1 MPDFHYRGLSIS
13 GSVSG
18 FIEASSKKSAESLLK
33 AKGIKVVNLK
43 VERPYDVKTFWLFLS
58 LIKSLLDQKISLVD
72 ALEISLNQSNAKIKK
87 IANRTL
93 SQLSEGQT
101 LDVIFKNI
109 FKGLDQKTLS
119 LLKIGSEQSGLAH
132 AAGIL
137 LEEQK
142 LKKDIKREFNR
153 AIAYPAF
160 VLLFAVAALIVVFDT
175 VLPEFSQFIDI
186 QNQTLLQKMIL
197 SGAGRG
203 YSTFLSVLW
212 VSLFVGFSL
221 LALQKLHFSR
231 KFFYYFMTN
240 VPGLKPMS
248 RKTSAYEYLNAI
260 SLSMSLNVDLGLSVQ
275 MAEKTITNPIHREK
289 ISNIKTLLLN
299 GVTFSTAIRETELFE
314 PMQIAKIEVGEKSKT
329 LPEILNSIVKD
340 LIEKRRQR
348 FALFSQL
355 IGPVAIILLG
365 IIIFLVAYVVVTPMM
380 ALQNTIG

>member
-101 LDVIFKNI
+101 LDVIFENI
-109 FKGLDQKTLS
+109 FRGLDQKTLS

-137 LEEQK
+137 LDEQK
-142 LKKDIKREFNR
+142 LKKDINREFNR

-221 LALQKLHFSR
+221 LALRKLHFSR
-231 KFFYYFMTN
+231 KFFYHFMTT
-240 VPGLKPMS
+240 VPGLKLIS

-260 SLSMSLNVDLGLSVQ
+260 NLSMSLNVDLGLSVQ

-299 GVTFSTAIRETELFE
+299 GITFSTAIRETGLFE
-314 PMQIAKIEVGEKSKT
+314 PMQIAKIEIGEKSKT

-340 LIEKRRQR
+340 LIQKRRQR

-355 IGPVAIILLG
+355 IGPFAIILLG

>member
-109 FKGLDQKTLS
+109 FKGLDQKTLN

-197 SGAGRG
+197 NGAGRG
-203 YSTFLSVLW
+203 YTTFLSVLW

-221 LALQKLHFSR
+221 LALRKLNFSR
-231 KFFYYFMTN
+231 KFFYYFMTT
-240 VPGLKPMS
+240 VPGLKLIS

-260 SLSMSLNVDLGLSVQ
+260 NLSMSLNVDLGLSVQ

-289 ISNIKTLLLN
+289 IANIKTLLLN

-329 LPEILNSIVKD
+329 LSEILNSIVKD

-355 IGPVAIILLG
+355 IGPFAIILLG

>member
-33 AKGIKVVNLK
+33 AKGIKVLNLK

-72 ALEISLNQSNAKIKK
+72 ALDISLNQSNSKIKK
-87 IANRTL
+87 IASRTL

-101 LDVIFKNI
+101 LNVIFESI

-142 LKKDIKREFNR
+142 LKKDMNREFNK
-153 AIAYPAF
+153 AIAYPTF

-175 VLPEFSQFIDI
+175 VLPEFSQFIDH
-186 QNQTLLQKMIL
+186 QNQTLMQKIIL
-197 SGAGRG
+197 SGAGKG

-212 VSLFVGFSL
+212 VSLLIGFSFL
-221 LALQKLHFSR
+221 VLQKLNASC
-231 KFFYYFMTN
+231 KFFYYFMTT
-240 VPGLKPMS
+240 VPGLKLIS

-260 SLSMSLNVDLGLSVQ
+260 NLAMSLNVDLGSSVQ
-275 MAEKTITNPIHREK
+275 LAEKTVSNLIHRSK
-289 ISNIKTLLLN
+289 IENIKTLLLN
-299 GVTFSTAIRETELFE
+299 GVTFSTAIRETQLFE

-329 LPEILNSIVKD
+329 LPEILNSIVVD

-355 IGPVAIILLG
+355 VGPFAIILLG

>member
-18 FIEASSKKSAESLLK
+18 FIEASSKKSAEGLLK

-43 VERPYDVKTFWLFLS
+43 VERPYDIKTFWYFLS

-72 ALEISLNQSNAKIKK
+72 ALEISLNQSNSKIKN

-101 LDVIFKNI
+101 LDVIFENI
-109 FKGLDQKTLS
+109 FKGLDKKILS

-142 LKKDIKREFNR
+142 LKKEINREFNR

-160 VLLFAVAALIVVFDT
+160 VLLFAIAALIVVFDT

-203 YSTFLSVLW
+203 YSTFLFVLW
-212 VSLFVGFSL
+212 VSLFIGFSL
-221 LALQKLHFSR
+221 LALQKLKFSH
-231 KFFYYFMTN
+231 KFFYHLMTN
-240 VPGLKPMS
+240 LPVLKLMT
-248 RKTSAYEYLNAI
+248 RKRSAYEYLNAI
-260 SLSMSLNVDLGLSVQ
+260 NLSMSLNVDLGLSVQ
-275 MAEKTITNPIHREK
+275 LAETTISNPIHREK
-289 ISNIKTLLLN
+289 IANIKNLLLN

-314 PMQIAKIEVGEKSKT
+314 PMQIAKIEIGEKSKT
-329 LPEILNSIVKD
+329 LPEIMNSIVKD
-340 LIEKRRQR
+340 LIEQRRQR

-355 IGPVAIILLG
+355 VGPFAIILLG

-380 ALQNTIG
+380 ALQDTIG

>member
-1 MPDFHYRGLSIS
+1 M
-13 GSVSG
+13 
-18 FIEASSKKSAESLLK
+18 
-33 AKGIKVVNLK
+33 
-43 VERPYDVKTFWLFLS
+43 ERPYDIKTFWLFLS

-72 ALEISLNQSNAKIKK
+72 ALEISLNQSNAKVKK

-101 LDVIFKNI
+101 LDVIFENI

-142 LKKDIKREFNR
+142 LKKDINREFNR
-153 AIAYPAF
+153 AIAYPVF

-203 YSTFLSVLW
+203 YSTFLSALW

-221 LALQKLHFSR
+221 LALKKLHFSR
-231 KFFYYFMTN
+231 KFFYYFMTT
-240 VPGLKPMS
+240 VPGLKLIS

-260 SLSMSLNVDLGLSVQ
+260 NLSMSLNVDLGLSVQ
-275 MAEKTITNPIHREK
+275 MAEKAITNPIHREK
-289 ISNIKTLLLN
+289 FQT
-299 GVTFSTAIRETELFE
+299 
-314 PMQIAKIEVGEKSKT
+314 
-329 LPEILNSIVKD
+329 
-340 LIEKRRQR
+340 
-348 FALFSQL
+348 
-355 IGPVAIILLG
+355 
-365 IIIFLVAYVVVTPMM
+365 
-380 ALQNTIG
+380 

>member
-18 FIEASSKKSAESLLK
+18 FIEASSKKSAESILK

-43 VERPYDVKTFWLFLS
+43 VERAYDVKTFWLFLS

-101 LDVIFKNI
+101 LDVIFENI

-137 LEEQK
+137 LDEQK
-142 LKKDIKREFNR
+142 LKKDINREFNR

-203 YSTFLSVLW
+203 YLTFLSVLW
-212 VSLFVGFSL
+212 VSLIVGFSL

-231 KFFYYFMTN
+231 KFFYYFMTT
-240 VPGLKPMS
+240 VPGLKLIS

-260 SLSMSLNVDLGLSVQ
+260 NLSMSLNVDLGLSVQ
-275 MAEKTITNPIHREK
+275 MAERTITNPIHREK

-299 GVTFSTAIRETELFE
+299 GVTFSSAIRETELFE
-314 PMQIAKIEVGEKSKT
+314 PMQIAKIEIGEKSKT

-355 IGPVAIILLG
+355 IGPFAIILLG

>member
-72 ALEISLNQSNAKIKK
+72 ALEISLNQSNVKIKK

-101 LDVIFKNI
+101 LDVIFENI

-137 LEEQK
+137 LDEQK
-142 LKKDIKREFNR
+142 LKKDINREFNR

-160 VLLFAVAALIVVFDT
+160 VLLFAIAALIVVFDT

-203 YSTFLSVLW
+203 YSTFLTVLW

-231 KFFYYFMTN
+231 KFFYHFMAI
-240 VPGLKPMS
+240 VPGLKLIS

-260 SLSMSLNVDLGLSVQ
+260 NLSMSLNVDLGLSVQ

-314 PMQIAKIEVGEKSKT
+314 PMQIAKIEIGEKSKT

-340 LIEKRRQR
+340 IIEKRRQR

-355 IGPVAIILLG
+355 IGPFAIILLG

>member
-43 VERPYDVKTFWLFLS
+43 VERPYDIKTFWLFLS

-72 ALEISLNQSNAKIKK
+72 ALEISLNQSNAKVKK

-101 LDVIFKNI
+101 LDVIFENI

-142 LKKDIKREFNR
+142 LKKDINREFNR

-203 YSTFLSVLW
+203 YSTFLSALW
-212 VSLFVGFSL
+212 VSLSVGFLL
-221 LALQKLHFSR
+221 LALKRLRFSR
-231 KFFYYFMTN
+231 RFFYYFITT
-240 VPGLKPMS
+240 VPGLKLIS

-260 SLSMSLNVDLGLSVQ
+260 NLSMSLNVDLGLSVQ
-275 MAEKTITNPIHREK
+275 MAEKAITNPIHREK
-289 ISNIKTLLLN
+289 ISNIKILLLN
-299 GVTFSTAIRETELFE
+299 GVNFSTAIRETELFE
-314 PMQIAKIEVGEKSKT
+314 AMQIAKIEIGEKSKT

-355 IGPVAIILLG
+355 IGPFAIILLG

>member
-33 AKGIKVVNLK
+33 AKGIKVLNLK

-72 ALEISLNQSNAKIKK
+72 ALDISLNQSNSKIKK
-87 IANRTL
+87 IASRTL

-101 LDVIFKNI
+101 LNVIFESI

-142 LKKDIKREFNR
+142 LKKDMNREFNK
-153 AIAYPAF
+153 AIAYPTF

-175 VLPEFSQFIDI
+175 VLPEFSQFIDH
-186 QNQTLLQKMIL
+186 QNQTLMQKIIL
-197 SGAGRG
+197 SGAGKG

-212 VSLFVGFSL
+212 VSLLIGFSL
-221 LALQKLHFSR
+221 LALQKSHASR
-231 KFFYYFMTN
+231 KFFYYFMTT
-240 VPGLKPMS
+240 VPGLKLIS

-260 SLSMSLNVDLGLSVQ
+260 NLAMSLNVDLGSSVQ
-275 MAEKTITNPIHREK
+275 LAEKTVSNLIHRSK
-289 ISNIKTLLLN
+289 IENIKTLLLN
-299 GVTFSTAIRETELFE
+299 GVTFSTAIRETQLFE

-329 LPEILNSIVKD
+329 LPEILNSIVVD

-355 IGPVAIILLG
+355 VGPFAIILLG

>member
-18 FIEASSKKSAESLLK
+18 FVEASSKKSAESLLK
-33 AKGIKVVNLK
+33 SKGIKVVNLK

-186 QNQTLLQKMIL
+186 QNQTLVQKMIL

-203 YSTFLSVLW
+203 YSTFLSALW

-231 KFFYYFMTN
+231 KFFYYFMTT
-240 VPGLKPMS
+240 VPGLNLIS
-248 RKTSAYEYLNAI
+248 RKASAYEYLNAI

-275 MAEKTITNPIHREK
+275 LAEKTIINPIHREK
-289 ISNIKTLLLN
+289 IANIKTLLLN

-314 PMQIAKIEVGEKSKT
+314 PIQIAKIEVGEKSKT

-355 IGPVAIILLG
+355 IGPFAIILLG

>member
-109 FKGLDQKTLS
+109 FKGLDQKTLN

-212 VSLFVGFSL
+212 VSLFFGFSL

-231 KFFYYFMTN
+231 KFFYYFMTT
-240 VPGLKPMS
+240 VPGLNLIS
-248 RKTSAYEYLNAI
+248 RKASAYEYLNAI

-275 MAEKTITNPIHREK
+275 LAEKTIINPIHREK
-289 ISNIKTLLLN
+289 IANIKNLLLN

-355 IGPVAIILLG
+355 IGPFAIILLG
-365 IIIFLVAYVVVTPMM
+365 IIIFLVAYVVVTPMI

>member
-101 LDVIFKNI
+101 LDVIFENI
-109 FKGLDQKTLS
+109 FKGLDRKTLS

-137 LEEQK
+137 LDEQK
-142 LKKDIKREFNR
+142 LKKDINREFNR

-160 VLLFAVAALIVVFDT
+160 VLLFSVAALIVVFDT

-197 SGAGRG
+197 NGAGRG
-203 YSTFLSVLW
+203 YTTFLSVLW

-221 LALQKLHFSR
+221 LALRKLNFSR
-231 KFFYYFMTN
+231 KFFYYFMTT
-240 VPGLKPMS
+240 VPGLKLIS

-260 SLSMSLNVDLGLSVQ
+260 NLSMSLNVDLGLSVQ

-289 ISNIKTLLLN
+289 IANIKTLLLN

-355 IGPVAIILLG
+355 IGPFAIILLG
-365 IIIFLVAYVVVTPMM
+365 IIIFLVAYVVVTPMI

>member
-18 FIEASSKKSAESLLK
+18 FIEASSKKSAESLLR

-43 VERPYDVKTFWLFLS
+43 VERAYDVKIFWLFLS

-101 LDVIFKNI
+101 LDVIFENI

-137 LEEQK
+137 LDEQK
-142 LKKDIKREFNR
+142 LKKEINREFNR

-231 KFFYYFMTN
+231 KFFYYFMTTF
-240 VPGLKPMS
+240 PGLKFIS

-260 SLSMSLNVDLGLSVQ
+260 NLSMSLNVDLGLSVQ

-314 PMQIAKIEVGEKSKT
+314 PMQIAKIEVGEKSKM

>member
-18 FIEASSKKSAESLLK
+18 FVEASSKKSAESLLK
-33 AKGIKVVNLK
+33 AKGIKVLNLK

-72 ALEISLNQSNAKIKK
+72 ALEISLNQSNSKIKK
-87 IANRTL
+87 IASRTL

-101 LDVIFKNI
+101 LNVIFESI

-142 LKKDIKREFNR
+142 LKKDMNREFNK
-153 AIAYPAF
+153 AIAYPTF

-175 VLPEFSQFIDI
+175 VLPEFSQFIDH
-186 QNQTLLQKMIL
+186 QNQTLMQKIIL
-197 SGAGRG
+197 SGAGKG

-212 VSLFVGFSL
+212 VSLLIGFSL
-221 LALQKLHFSR
+221 LALQKLNASR
-231 KFFYYFMTN
+231 KFFYYFMTT
-240 VPGLKPMS
+240 VPGLKLIA

-260 SLSMSLNVDLGLSVQ
+260 NLAMSLNVDLGSSVQ
-275 MAEKTITNPIHREK
+275 LAEKTVGNLIHRSK
-289 ISNIKTLLLN
+289 IENIKTLLLN
-299 GVTFSTAIRETELFE
+299 GVTFSTAIRETQLFE

-329 LPEILNSIVKD
+329 LPEILNSIVVD

-355 IGPVAIILLG
+355 VGPFAIILLG

>member
-101 LDVIFKNI
+101 LDVIFENI

-137 LEEQK
+137 LDEQK
-142 LKKDIKREFNR
+142 LKKDINREFNR

-203 YSTFLSVLW
+203 YSTFLFVLW
-212 VSLFVGFSL
+212 VSLFIGFSL
-221 LALQKLHFSR
+221 LALPKLKFSH
-231 KFFYYFMTN
+231 KFFYYLMTN
-240 VPGLKPMS
+240 VPALRHIT

-260 SLSMSLNVDLGLSVQ
+260 NLSMSLNVDLGLSVQ
-275 MAEKTITNPIHREK
+275 MAERTITNPIHREK

-314 PMQIAKIEVGEKSKT
+314 PMQIAKIEIGEKSKT

-355 IGPVAIILLG
+355 IGPFAIILLG

>member
-33 AKGIKVVNLK
+33 AKGIKVLNLK
-43 VERPYDVKTFWLFLS
+43 VERPYDIKTFWLFLS

-72 ALEISLNQSNAKIKK
+72 ALEISLNQSNSKIKK

-93 SQLSEGQT
+93 SHLSEGQT
-101 LDVIFKNI
+101 LDVIFENI

-142 LKKDIKREFNR
+142 LKKDINREFNR
-153 AIAYPAF
+153 AIAYPVF

-186 QNQTLLQKMIL
+186 QNQTLLQKIIL
-197 SGAGRG
+197 SGAGKG

-212 VSLFVGFSL
+212 VSLFIGFSL
-221 LALQKLHFSR
+221 LALQKLHLSR
-231 KFFYYFMTN
+231 KFFYYFMTT
-240 VPGLKPMS
+240 VPGLKLIS

-260 SLSMSLNVDLGLSVQ
+260 NLSMSLNVDLGLSVQ
-275 MAEKTITNPIHREK
+275 LAEKTIINPIHREK
-289 ISNIKTLLLN
+289 IANIKTLLLN

-355 IGPVAIILLG
+355 IGPIAIILLG

>member
-33 AKGIKVVNLK
+33 SKGIKVVNLK

-197 SGAGRG
+197 SLAGKG

-212 VSLFVGFSL
+212 VSLFVGFLL

-231 KFFYYFMTN
+231 KFFYYFMTTI
-240 VPGLKPMS
+240 PGLRLIS
-248 RKTSAYEYLNAI
+248 RKASAYEYLNAI

-275 MAEKTITNPIHREK
+275 LAEKTIINPIHRAK
-289 ISNIKTLLLN
+289 IANIKTLLLN

-314 PMQIAKIEVGEKSKT
+314 PIQIAKIEVGEKSKT

-355 IGPVAIILLG
+355 IGPFAIILLG
-365 IIIFLVAYVVVTPMM
+365 IIIFLVAYVVVTPMI

>member
-33 AKGIKVVNLK
+33 AKGIKVLSLK
-43 VERPYDVKTFWLFLS
+43 VERSYDVKTFWLFLS

-72 ALEISLNQSNAKIKK
+72 ALEISLNQSNSKIKK
-87 IANRTL
+87 IASRTL
-93 SQLSEGQT
+93 SQLSEGQA
-101 LDVIFKNI
+101 LDVIFESI
-109 FKGLDQKTLS
+109 FTGLDEKTLS

-142 LKKDIKREFNR
+142 LKKDINRDFNK

-160 VLLFAVAALIVVFDT
+160 VLFFAVAALIVVFDT
-175 VLPEFSQFIDI
+175 VLPEFSQFIDH
-186 QNQTLLQKMIL
+186 QNQSLMQKIIL
-197 SGAGRG
+197 SGAGKG
-203 YSTFLSVLW
+203 YSTFLFLLW
-212 VSLFVGFSL
+212 VSLLIGFSL
-221 LALQKLHFSR
+221 LALQKLHVSR
-231 KFFYYFMTN
+231 KFYDYFMTA
-240 VPGLKPMS
+240 VPGLKLIS
-248 RKTSAYEYLNAI
+248 RKTSAYQYLNAI
-260 SLSMSLNVDLGLSVQ
+260 NLAMSLNVDLGSSVQ
-275 MAEKTITNPIHREK
+275 LAEKTVGNLIHRSK
-289 ISNIKTLLLN
+289 IENIKTLLLN
-299 GVTFSTAIRETELFE
+299 GVTFSTAIKETQLFE

-329 LPEILNSIVKD
+329 LPEILNSIVVD

-355 IGPVAIILLG
+355 VGPFAIILLG

>member
-1 MPDFHYRGLSIS
+1 MCIRDS
-13 GSVSG
+13 
-18 FIEASSKKSAESLLK
+18 
-33 AKGIKVVNLK
+33 
-43 VERPYDVKTFWLFLS
+43 
-58 LIKSLLDQKISLVD
+58 
-72 ALEISLNQSNAKIKK
+72 
-87 IANRTL
+87 
-93 SQLSEGQT
+93 
-101 LDVIFKNI
+101 

-137 LEEQK
+137 LDEQK
-142 LKKDIKREFNR
+142 LKKDINREFNR

-160 VLLFAVAALIVVFDT
+160 VLLFAIAALIVVFDT

-203 YSTFLSVLW
+203 YSTFLTVLW

-231 KFFYYFMTN
+231 KFFYHFMAI
-240 VPGLKPMS
+240 VPGLKLIS

-260 SLSMSLNVDLGLSVQ
+260 NLSMSLNVDLGLSVQ

-314 PMQIAKIEVGEKSKT
+314 PMQIAKIEIGEKSKT

-340 LIEKRRQR
+340 IIEKRRQR

-355 IGPVAIILLG
+355 IGPFAIILLG

>member
-101 LDVIFKNI
+101 LEVIFENI

-137 LEEQK
+137 LDEQK
-142 LKKDIKREFNR
+142 LKKEISREFNR

-231 KFFYYFMTN
+231 KFFYYFMTI
-240 VPGLKPMS
+240 VPGLKLIS

-260 SLSMSLNVDLGLSVQ
+260 NLSMSLNVDLGLSVQ

-314 PMQIAKIEVGEKSKT
+314 PMQIAKIEIGEKSKT

-355 IGPVAIILLG
+355 IGPFAIILLG

>member
-72 ALEISLNQSNAKIKK
+72 ALEISLNQSNVKIKK

-101 LDVIFKNI
+101 LDVIFENI

-137 LEEQK
+137 LDEQK
-142 LKKDIKREFNR
+142 LKKEINREFNR

-231 KFFYYFMTN
+231 KFFYHFMATI
-240 VPGLKPMS
+240 PGLKLIS
-248 RKTSAYEYLNAI
+248 KKTSAYEYLNAI
-260 SLSMSLNVDLGLSVQ
+260 NLSMSLNVDLGLSVQ

-314 PMQIAKIEVGEKSKT
+314 PMQIAKIEIGEKSKT

-340 LIEKRRQR
+340 IIEKRRQR

-355 IGPVAIILLG
+355 IGPFAIILLG

>member
-33 AKGIKVVNLK
+33 AKGIKVLNLK

-72 ALEISLNQSNAKIKK
+72 ALEISLNQSNSKIKK
-87 IANRTL
+87 IASRTL

-101 LDVIFKNI
+101 LDVIFESI

-142 LKKDIKREFNR
+142 LKKDMNREFNK
-153 AIAYPAF
+153 AIAYPTF

-175 VLPEFSQFIDI
+175 VLPEFSQFIDH
-186 QNQTLLQKMIL
+186 QNQTLMQKIIL
-197 SGAGRG
+197 SGAGKG

-212 VSLFVGFSL
+212 VSLLIGFSL
-221 LALQKLHFSR
+221 LALQKSHASR
-231 KFFYYFMTN
+231 KFFYYFMTTA
-240 VPGLKPMS
+240 PGLKLIA

-260 SLSMSLNVDLGLSVQ
+260 NLAMSLNVDLGSSVQ
-275 MAEKTITNPIHREK
+275 LAEKTVGNLIHRSK
-289 ISNIKTLLLN
+289 IENIKTLLLN
-299 GVTFSTAIRETELFE
+299 GVTFSTAIRATQLFE

-329 LPEILNSIVKD
+329 LPEILNSIVVD

-355 IGPVAIILLG
+355 VGPFAIILLG

>member
-33 AKGIKVVNLK
+33 AKGIKVLNLK

-72 ALEISLNQSNAKIKK
+72 ALEISLSQSNSKIKK
-87 IANRTL
+87 IASRTL

-101 LDVIFKNI
+101 LDVIFENI
-109 FKGLDQKTLS
+109 FKGLDQKTIS

-142 LKKDIKREFNR
+142 LKKDINREFNR

-175 VLPEFSQFIDI
+175 VLPEFSQFIDQ
-186 QNQTLLQKMIL
+186 QNQTLMQKIIL
-197 SGAGRG
+197 SGAGKG

-212 VSLFVGFSL
+212 LLLLTGFSL
-221 LALQKLHFSR
+221 LALQKLNALR
-231 KFFYYFMTN
+231 KFYYYFMAT
-240 VPGLKPMS
+240 VPGLKLIS
-248 RKTSAYEYLNAI
+248 RKISAYEYLNAI
-260 SLSMSLNVDLGLSVQ
+260 DLAMSLNVDLGSSVQ
-275 MAEKTITNPIHREK
+275 LAEKTVGNLIHRNK
-289 ISNIKTLLLN
+289 IENIKTMLLN
-299 GVTFSTAIRETELFE
+299 GVTFSTAIRETQLFE

-329 LPEILNSIVKD
+329 LPEILNSIVVD
-340 LIEKRRQR
+340 LIEIRRQR

-355 IGPVAIILLG
+355 VGPFAIILLG

>member
-33 AKGIKVVNLK
+33 AKGIKVLNLK

-72 ALEISLNQSNAKIKK
+72 ALEISLNQSNSKIKK
-87 IANRTL
+87 IASRTL
-93 SQLSEGQT
+93 LQLSEGQT
-101 LDVIFKNI
+101 LDVIFESI

-142 LKKDIKREFNR
+142 LKKDINREFNR

-175 VLPEFSQFIDI
+175 VLPEFSQFIDQ
-186 QNQTLLQKMIL
+186 QNQTLMQKIIL
-197 SGAGRG
+197 SGAGKG

-212 VSLFVGFSL
+212 LLLLTGFSL
-221 LALQKLHFSR
+221 LALQKLNALR
-231 KFFYYFMTN
+231 KFYYYFMAT
-240 VPGLKPMS
+240 VPGLKLIS
-248 RKTSAYEYLNAI
+248 RKISAYEYLNAI
-260 SLSMSLNVDLGLSVQ
+260 NLAMSLNVDLGSSVQ
-275 MAEKTITNPIHREK
+275 LAEKTVGNLIHRNK
-289 ISNIKTLLLN
+289 IENIKTMLLN
-299 GVTFSTAIRETELFE
+299 GVTFSTAIRETQLFE

-329 LPEILNSIVKD
+329 LPEILNSIVVD
-340 LIEKRRQR
+340 LIEIRRQR

-355 IGPVAIILLG
+355 VGPFAIILLG

>member
-43 VERPYDVKTFWLFLS
+43 VERPYDIKIFWHFLS

-72 ALEISLNQSNAKIKK
+72 ALEISINQSNSKIKN
-87 IANRTL
+87 ITNRTL

-101 LDVIFKNI
+101 LDVIFENI

-142 LKKDIKREFNR
+142 LKKDINREFNR

-203 YSTFLSVLW
+203 YSTFLFVLW
-212 VSLFVGFSL
+212 VSLFIGFSL
-221 LALQKLHFSR
+221 LALQKLKFSH
-231 KFFYYFMTN
+231 KFFYHLMTN
-240 VPGLKPMS
+240 LPVLKLMT
-248 RKTSAYEYLNAI
+248 RKRSAYEYLNAI
-260 SLSMSLNVDLGLSVQ
+260 NLSMSLNVDLGLSVQ
-275 MAEKTITNPIHREK
+275 LAETTISNPIHRKK
-289 ISNIKTLLLN
+289 IENIKNLLLN

-314 PMQIAKIEVGEKSKT
+314 PMQIAKIEIGEKSKT
-329 LPEILNSIVKD
+329 LPEIMNSIVKD
-340 LIEKRRQR
+340 LIEQRRQR

-355 IGPVAIILLG
+355 VGPFAIILLG

-380 ALQNTIG
+380 ALQDTIG

>member
-18 FIEASSKKSAESLLK
+18 FIEASSKNSAKSLLK

-58 LIKSLLDQKISLVD
+58 LVKSLLDQKISLVD

-93 SQLSEGQT
+93 SQLREGQT
-101 LDVIFKNI
+101 LDLIFENI

-137 LEEQK
+137 LDEQK
-142 LKKDIKREFNR
+142 LKKDINREFNR

-160 VLLFAVAALIVVFDT
+160 VLLFAVAALIVVFDA

-203 YSTFLSVLW
+203 YSTFLSALW
-212 VSLFVGFSL
+212 VSLSVGFLL
-221 LALQKLHFSR
+221 LALQRLRFSR
-231 KFFYYFMTN
+231 KFFYYFMTT
-240 VPGLKPMS
+240 VPGLKLIS

-260 SLSMSLNVDLGLSVQ
+260 NLSMSLNVDLGLSVQ
-275 MAEKTITNPIHREK
+275 MAEKTIANPIHREK

-314 PMQIAKIEVGEKSKT
+314 PMQIAKIEIGEKSKM

-355 IGPVAIILLG
+355 IGPFAIILLG
-365 IIIFLVAYVVVTPMM
+365 IIIFLVAYVVVTPMI

>member
-18 FIEASSKKSAESLLK
+18 FIEASSKKSAEGLLK
-33 AKGIKVVNLK
+33 AKGIKVLNLK
-43 VERPYDVKTFWLFLS
+43 VERLYDIKTFWHFLS

-72 ALEISLNQSNAKIKK
+72 ALEISLNQSNSKIKN

-101 LDVIFKNI
+101 LDVIFENI

-142 LKKDIKREFNR
+142 LKKDINREFNR

-203 YSTFLSVLW
+203 YSTFLFVLW
-212 VSLFVGFSL
+212 VSLFIGFSL
-221 LALQKLHFSR
+221 LALQKLKFSH
-231 KFFYYFMTN
+231 KFFYHLMTK
-240 VPGLKPMS
+240 VPVLKLMT
-248 RKTSAYEYLNAI
+248 RKKSAYEYLNAI
-260 SLSMSLNVDLGLSVQ
+260 NLSMSLNVDLGLSVQ
-275 MAEKTITNPIHREK
+275 LAETTISNPIHREK
-289 ISNIKTLLLN
+289 IANIKNLLLN

-314 PMQIAKIEVGEKSKT
+314 PMQIAKIEIGEKSKT
-329 LPEILNSIVKD
+329 LPEIMNSIVKD
-340 LIEKRRQR
+340 LTEQRRQR

-355 IGPVAIILLG
+355 VGPFAIILLG

>member
-101 LDVIFKNI
+101 LDVIFENI

-142 LKKDIKREFNR
+142 LKKDINREFSR

-231 KFFYYFMTN
+231 KFFYYFMTT
-240 VPGLKPMS
+240 VPGLKLIS

-260 SLSMSLNVDLGLSVQ
+260 NLSMSLNVDLGLSVQ

-314 PMQIAKIEVGEKSKT
+314 PMQIAKIEIGEKSKT

-355 IGPVAIILLG
+355 IGPFAIILLG

>member
-13 GSVSG
+13 GSISG
-18 FIEASSKKSAESLLK
+18 FIEASSKKSAKSLLK

-93 SQLSEGQT
+93 SQLREGQT
-101 LDVIFKNI
+101 LDLIFENI

-137 LEEQK
+137 LDEQK
-142 LKKDIKREFNR
+142 LKKDINREFNR

-160 VLLFAVAALIVVFDT
+160 VLLFAVAALIVVFDA

-203 YSTFLSVLW
+203 YSTFLSALW
-212 VSLFVGFSL
+212 VSLSVGFLL
-221 LALQKLHFSR
+221 LALQRLRFSR
-231 KFFYYFMTN
+231 KFFYYFMTT
-240 VPGLKPMS
+240 VPGLKLIS

-260 SLSMSLNVDLGLSVQ
+260 NLSMSLNVDLGLSVQ
-275 MAEKTITNPIHREK
+275 MAEKAITNPIHREK
-289 ISNIKTLLLN
+289 ISNIKILLLN
-299 GVTFSTAIRETELFE
+299 GVNFSTAIRETELFE
-314 PMQIAKIEVGEKSKT
+314 AMQIAKIEIGEKSKT

-355 IGPVAIILLG
+355 IGPFAIILLG

>member
-72 ALEISLNQSNAKIKK
+72 ALEISLNQSNVKIKK

-101 LDVIFKNI
+101 LDVIFENI

-137 LEEQK
+137 LDEQK
-142 LKKDIKREFNR
+142 LKKDINREFNR

-231 KFFYYFMTN
+231 KFFYHFMTTI
-240 VPGLKPMS
+240 PGLKLIS

-260 SLSMSLNVDLGLSVQ
+260 NLSMSLNVDLGLSVQ

-299 GVTFSTAIRETELFE
+299 GVTFSTAIKETELFE
-314 PMQIAKIEVGEKSKT
+314 PMQIAKIEIGEKSKT

-340 LIEKRRQR
+340 IIEKRRQR

-355 IGPVAIILLG
+355 IGPFAIILLG

>member
-33 AKGIKVVNLK
+33 AKGIKVLNLK

-72 ALEISLNQSNAKIKK
+72 ALEISLNQSNSKIKK
-87 IANRTL
+87 IASRTL
-93 SQLSEGQT
+93 LQLSEGQT
-101 LDVIFKNI
+101 LNVIFESI

-142 LKKDIKREFNR
+142 LKKDINREFNR

-175 VLPEFSQFIDI
+175 VLPEFSQFIDQ
-186 QNQTLLQKMIL
+186 QNQTLMQKIIL
-197 SGAGRG
+197 SGAGKG

-212 VSLFVGFSL
+212 LLLLTGFSL
-221 LALQKLHFSR
+221 LALQKLNALR
-231 KFFYYFMTN
+231 KFYYYFMAT
-240 VPGLKPMS
+240 VPGLKLIS
-248 RKTSAYEYLNAI
+248 RKISAYEYLNAI
-260 SLSMSLNVDLGLSVQ
+260 NLAMSLNVDLGSSVQ
-275 MAEKTITNPIHREK
+275 LAEKTVGNLIHRNK
-289 ISNIKTLLLN
+289 IENIKTMLLN
-299 GVTFSTAIRETELFE
+299 GVTFSTAIRETQLFE

-329 LPEILNSIVKD
+329 LPEILNSIVVD
-340 LIEKRRQR
+340 LIEIRRQR

-355 IGPVAIILLG
+355 VGPFAIILLG

>member
-43 VERPYDVKTFWLFLS
+43 VERPYDIKTFWLFLS

-72 ALEISLNQSNAKIKK
+72 ALEISLNQSNAKVKK

-101 LDVIFKNI
+101 LDVIFENI

-142 LKKDIKREFNR
+142 LKKDINREFNR
-153 AIAYPAF
+153 AIAYPVF

-203 YSTFLSVLW
+203 YSTFLSALW
-212 VSLFVGFSL
+212 VSLSVGFLL
-221 LALQKLHFSR
+221 LALQRLHFSR
-231 KFFYYFMTN
+231 KFFYYFMTT
-240 VPGLKPMS
+240 VPGLKLIS

-260 SLSMSLNVDLGLSVQ
+260 NLSMSLNVDLGLSVQ
-275 MAEKTITNPIHREK
+275 MAEKAITNPIHREK
-289 ISNIKTLLLN
+289 ISNIKILLLN
-299 GVTFSTAIRETELFE
+299 GVNFSTAIRETELFE
-314 PMQIAKIEVGEKSKT
+314 AMQIAKIEIGEKSKT

-355 IGPVAIILLG
+355 IGPFAIILLG